1 MIISV
6 VQFAP
11 IFFNKEFNLSYI
23 KKCLDEIQSDLI
35 IFPELSLSGY
45 FFLNRD
51 EARENAIEFNSSE
64 LDFIRQDAIDK
75 NRIIILGFAE
85 ISGNKIFN
93 SSGMFFP
100 DKRLNCVYRKT
111 HLFYKEIY
119 AFDRGDTGF
128 FVVNYPDKDIKI
140 GTMICYDWRFPEAA
154 RCLGLDGADIIACPS
169 NLITPLWPKV
179 MPARAI
185 ENKVYL
191 AVANRY
197 GIEKRNDETL
207 LFNGQSAIYDFNGDA
222 LSSANKEGDAI
233 ISAEIYPERTRNKS
247 FNQINHIFNDR
258 IPEMYKQ
265 ICPKL

>member
-1 MIISV
+1 MLISV

-11 IFFNKEFNLSYI
+11 EFFHKEFNLEYI
-23 KKCLDEIQSDLI
+23 KKTLNNTNAEIV
-35 IFPELSLSGY
+35 IFPELSLTGY
-45 FFLNRD
+45 YFINRD
-51 EARENAIEFNSSE
+51 EAKAYAIDFLSE
-64 LDFIRQDAIDK
+64 ELNFIRQDAIDK

-85 ISGNKIFN
+85 RAGEKIYN
-93 SSGMFFP
+93 SAGMFFP
-100 DKRLNCVYRKT
+100 DTKFNCVYRKT

-154 RCLGLDGADIIACPS
+154 RSLGLLGADFIACPS
-169 NLITPLWPKV
+169 NLVTPLWPKV

-197 GIEKRNDETL
+197 GVEKRNDETL
-207 LFNGQSAIYDFNGDA
+207 LFNGRSAIYDYNGATLCQAGEDG
-222 LSSANKEGDAI
+222 NAI
-233 ISAEIYPERTRNKS
+233 ISAEIMPERTRDKS
-247 FNQINHIFNDR
+247 FNTINDIFKDR
-258 IPEMYKQ
+258 IPEMYK
-265 ICPKL
+265 PLF